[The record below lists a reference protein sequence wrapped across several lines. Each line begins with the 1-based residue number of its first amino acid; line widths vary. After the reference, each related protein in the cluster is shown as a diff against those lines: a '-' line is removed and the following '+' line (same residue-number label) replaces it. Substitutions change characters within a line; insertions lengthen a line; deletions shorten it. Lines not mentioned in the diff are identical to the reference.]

1 MSVSSYRS
9 ILASLFLASACG
21 APAPAPG
28 HLEQRISGQAAVD
41 WLAPGSEVPV
51 WLEER
56 LAPWPALPLDRDLG
70 PRQLVRATASAA
82 REVVWAPPE
91 TERLTAAVAHPAGAW
106 SAVGVDGER
115 RPFLVRGDRSGALA
129 RITLDDPELAGDP
142 ASWIGTSPPAALRV
156 SVLSEDSVRIG
167 GTADEVVVSLVSEQN
182 AVLVYRFRW
191 DGARWQRG
199 PRTLVSPALVQTPYL
214 PIGASYDN
222 FDAVVNAFS
231 ARLAVINKEGDGGGA
246 YVALT
251 ATDSRLRRHN
261 AVFGTR
267 FAPLRSDETQTYRP
281 TDLLIARIERNG
293 AVAWTRLVGTPD
305 VDDEVY
311 ALAAGPAGEA
321 ALVGRVRRERG
332 RDNTEWHPTVTVL
345 DGAGAPLTAAAFDAA
360 DSGIAQSAAFAP
372 DGSLFVGGTEGW
384 LQNPEGISLGKE
396 GRPFL
401 LRLRAHPTTGL
412 LGVAPVRVDGVL
424 PATRGHAELRGLA
437 VAGGRLWLCGL
448 ERGPLT
454 HTGDA
459 DRSLVRADGWRLS
472 LELP

>member
-9 ILASLFLASACG
+9 ILASLFLVSACG
-21 APAPAPG
+21 APAPG
-28 HLEQRISGQAAVD
+28 LLEQRVSGHAVVD
-41 WLAPGSEVPV
+41 WLAPDPAAPV

-56 LAPWPALPLDRDLG
+56 LAPWPALPQERDLG
-70 PRQLVRATASAA
+70 PRQIVRATASAE
-82 REVVWAPPE
+82 REVVWAAPE
-91 TERLTAAVAHPAGAW
+91 TERLTAAVAHGEGAW
-106 SAVGVDGER
+106 SAVGVDGEL

-142 ASWIGTSPPAALRV
+142 ASWLGSSPPAALRV
-156 SVLSEDSVRIG
+156 SILSEDSVRIG
-167 GTADEVVVSLVSEQN
+167 GTADEVVISLVSEQN

-222 FDAVVNAFS
+222 FDAVVNAFG
-231 ARLAVINKEGDGGGA
+231 ARLAVAGGQGDGAA

-267 FAPLRSDETQTYRP
+267 FAPLRSDATQSYRP
-281 TDLLIARIERNG
+281 TDLLIARIERDG

-311 ALAAGPAGEA
+311 GLAAGPAGEA

-345 DGAGAPLTAAAFDAA
+345 DGAGALLTAAVFDAA
-360 DSGIAQSAAFAP
+360 DSGIAQSAAFSQ

-384 LQNPEGISLGKE
+384 LQNPVGISLGKE

-401 LRLRAHPTTGL
+401 LRLQADPKTGL
-412 LGVAPVRVDGVL
+412 SGVAPVRVDGLL
-424 PATRGHAELRGLA
+424 PATQGHAELRGLG
-437 VAGGRLWLCGL
+437 VASGRLWLCGL